1 MVINEGVSHV
11 FNPRIPKLASRC
23 IHDTDP
29 LIGAYQSFRAI
40 IFDSMFLL
48 LCYCTSLLSCRIEL
62 ILPDKLP
69 LETPSR

>member
-23 IHDTDP
+23 IHDTNP

-40 IFDSMFLL
+40 RFDSISFFYATVHLF
-48 LCYCTSLLSCRIEL
+48 
-62 ILPDKLP
+62 
-69 LETPSR
+69 